1 MIKRNPPAIF
11 LICVA
16 LAIWATYSA
25 PAQTPAYVPE
35 TNPLVIKKLD
45 QWQDWKFGLLMHWGP
60 YSQWGIVESWSICSE
75 DVDWC
80 RRPKGSNYVDYVKQ
94 YEKLSTTFNPVQFN
108 PDKWAKAAKAAGMK
122 YVVFTTKHHDGFNM
136 FDTKFSDYKITATN
150 VPFHRNPRANV
161 TKEIFNAF
169 RRENFGIGAYFS
181 KPDWHSDDYWDP
193 FWATP
198 DRNVNYDTTKHPD
211 KWDRFK
217 DFTYNQLN
225 ELTTNYGKVDI
236 LWLDGGWVRPGIPKD
251 PIAGSGRVPWPQD
264 IDMPRIAAMAR
275 KNQPGI
281 IIVDRDVHGP
291 FENYRTPEQKVP
303 DAPLPYP
310 WETCMTM
317 ATSWSYVPNDVYK
330 PSRQLIHTLIDVVA
344 KGGNFLLNVGPSPKG
359 DFAPEAYARMRD
371 IAAWMS
377 INGEA
382 IYNTRPIA
390 PYKQGKIAL
399 TSLSEGTVYAIY
411 MADENEPLPAT
422 ITIDGITPAND
433 AKVSLLGYDKELSWK
448 RTASGFSVDIPEAFR
463 NEPSGKF
470 AWTIRISKIAR

>member
-1 MIKRNPPAIF
+1 
-11 LICVA
+11 
-16 LAIWATYSA
+16 
-25 PAQTPAYVPE
+25 
-35 TNPLVIKKLD
+35 
-45 QWQDWKFGLLMHWGP
+45 
-60 YSQWGIVESWSICSE
+60 
-75 DVDWC
+75 
-80 RRPKGSNYVDYVKQ
+80 
-94 YEKLSTTFNPVQFN
+94 
-108 PDKWAKAAKAAGMK
+108 
-122 YVVFTTKHHDGFNM
+122 
-136 FDTKFSDYKITATN
+136 
-150 VPFHRNPRANV
+150 
-161 TKEIFNAF
+161 
-169 RRENFGIGAYFS
+169 
-181 KPDWHSDDYWDP
+181 
-193 FWATP
+193 
-198 DRNVNYDTTKHPD
+198 
-211 KWDRFK
+211 
-217 DFTYNQLN
+217 
-225 ELTTNYGKVDI
+225 
-236 LWLDGGWVRPGIPKD
+236 
-251 PIAGSGRVPWPQD
+251 
-264 IDMPRIAAMAR
+264 
-275 KNQPGI
+275 
-281 IIVDRDVHGP
+281 
-291 FENYRTPEQKVP
+291 
-303 DAPLPYP
+303 
-310 WETCMTM
+310 MTM

>member
-1 MIKRNPPAIF
+1 MRRNSF
-11 LICVA
+11 LLIILILLLFSVTTALTQETPYVA
-16 LAIWATYSA
+16 
-25 PAQTPAYVPE
+25 E
-35 TNPLVIKKLD
+35 KDPLVIKKLD

-60 YSQWGIVESWSICSE
+60 YSQWGIVESWSICAE

-80 RRPKGSNYVDYVKQ
+80 RRPKGSNYVDYVKE
-94 YEKLSTTFNPVQFN
+94 YEKLPTTFNPIQFN
-108 PDKWAKAAKAAGMK
+108 PYKWAKAAKDAGMK

-136 FDTKFSDYKITATN
+136 FDTKFSDYKITAPN
-150 VPFHRNPRANV
+150 VPFSRNPRANV
-161 TKEIFNAF
+161 SKEVFDAF

-198 DRNVNYDTTKHPD
+198 DRNVNYDTTTHPD
-211 KWDRFK
+211 KWNRFK

-225 ELTTNYGKVDI
+225 ELTTNYGKVDLI
-236 LWLDGGWVRPGIPKD
+236 WLDGGWVRPGIPKD

-281 IIVDRDVHGP
+281 IIVDRDVHGQ

-330 PSRQLIHTLIDVVA
+330 PSRELIQTLVEVVA
-344 KGGNFLLNVGPSPKG
+344 QGGNFLLNVGPSPEG
-359 DFAPEAYARMRD
+359 EFAPDAYARLNA
-371 IAAWMS
+371 IAGWMKV
-377 INGEA
+377 NGEA
-382 IYNTRPIA
+382 IYKTRPMP
-390 PYKQGKIAL
+390 PYKDGKVRFTKLAD
-399 TSLSEGTVYAIY
+399 GTVYMIY
-411 MADENEPLPAT
+411 LVEKDEILIPPT
-422 ITIDGITPAND
+422 ISLSGIKPGRGARFT
-433 AKVSLLGYDKELSWK
+433 LLSGGIPLSWERAGDVTTISIPTSAR
-448 RTASGFSVDIPEAFR
+448 RTYF
-463 NEPSGKF
+463 NQY
-470 AWTIRISKIAR
+470 AWTVKITGLEK